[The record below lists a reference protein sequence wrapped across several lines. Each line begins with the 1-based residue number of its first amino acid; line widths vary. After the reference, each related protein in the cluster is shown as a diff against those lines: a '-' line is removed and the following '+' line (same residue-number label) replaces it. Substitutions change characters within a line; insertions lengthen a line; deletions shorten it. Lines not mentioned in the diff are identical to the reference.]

1 MDDHR
6 CGAITRA
13 GGRCLN
19 GRAERCPYHSDEER
33 ERGRA
38 SASPCEQDVPRDP
51 RRHAIGGRDLH
62 AAGWLLLGDLLES
75 EDLDPA
81 RRASA
86 GATLLRAIHGLGEP
100 PESQER
106 SAAEAALMGM
116 VMHGLPPRDA
126 EKWALAG
133 EVFTPD
139 ALAMMRT
146 WDPAGEPGFREAT

>member
-1 MDDHR
+1 
-6 CGAITRA
+6 
-13 GGRCLN
+13 
-19 GRAERCPYHSDEER
+19 
-33 ERGRA
+33 
-38 SASPCEQDVPRDP
+38 
-51 RRHAIGGRDLH
+51 
-62 AAGWLLLGDLLES
+62 LLGDLLES

-126 EKWALAG
+126 EEWALAG